1 MTNLSIIAAVAR
13 NGVIGRD
20 NTLPW
25 RLPADMAFFKKTTT
39 GHTIVM
45 GRKNY
50 QDIGHPL
57 PNRRNIVLSRD
68 PEFAAKGCEIAS
80 SFEDMLDKT
89 RNDEEVF
96 IIGGAA
102 IYAIALEHAK
112 RMFLTK
118 IKADVE
124 GDVFF
129 PEIDWSNWKEISKEH
144 YEPDDKNK
152 YTFEIVEYE
161 KK

>member
-102 IYAIALEHAK
+102 IYAIAHEHAK